1 VPFDP
6 THPDPEQLAALQAG
20 ELAGTDG
27 AQVAA
32 HVAGCAECAKVLAMA
47 ERGRSALTGLPEV
60 EPPAGLRQ
68 RLAAAVER
76 ELEAGDG
83 VRGHRGLAEGNG
95 LEERRLAAAA
105 AGADGLG
112 ESAPVTDADG
122 LGDPARVAEPDMVG
136 ASAPVPEPDG
146 YGETAPLAEPVPLAG
161 RRRRSRPGDRCM
173 DGEPVTLSGG
183 RRPRGPRDRRLAALL
198 SAAAAVILLVAG
210 LVPLLRHTG
219 GQAVTSAAGGGSGSA
234 APNTGAS
241 RATESLPVFS
251 APGGYSGA
259 ALQSALAG
267 DPQARAAYQQAAGV
281 RAELSRPSAP
291 NPQSSGGGA
300 GAKSSTSAGPATD
313 SAAGGTSGPVA
324 PGPGR
329 APAGLQQDVCVANAR
344 NQARK
349 QGLQP
354 AFFVDTVYQ
363 GRPATVLVTVRPGA
377 AGQADLWAFPRG
389 NCSSPPFAHE
399 AVKVTPP

>member
-20 ELAGTDG
+20 ELAGADG

-32 HVAGCAECAKVLAMA
+32 HVAGCADCARVLAMA

-60 EPPAGLRQ
+60 EPPSRLHQ

-83 VRGHRGLAEGNG
+83 IRAHQDLADGNG

-112 ESAPVTDADG
+112 EAAPVTEPDGLRESAPVTGPDG
-122 LGDPARVAEPDMVG
+122 VREG
-136 ASAPVPEPDG
+136 APVAGQDG
-146 YGETAPLAEPVPLAG
+146 HGETAPVAEPVPLAG
-161 RRRRSRPGDRCM
+161 RRRRARTGDRRM
-173 DGEPVTLSGG
+173 AGEPATLAG
-183 RRPRGPRDRRLAALL
+183 RRRSRPRDRRVAALL

-210 LVPLLRHTG
+210 LVPLLRHSGENNPATASG
-219 GQAVTSAAGGGSGSA
+219 GATASPNALAGGGPG
-234 APNTGAS
+234 
-241 RATESLPVFS
+241 SLPLFS
-251 APGGYSGA
+251 APDGYSGA
-259 ALQSALAG
+259 ALGSALAS
-267 DPQARAAYQQAAGV
+267 DPQARAAYQRAASASA
-281 RAELSRPSAP
+281 RAESGSPRAVG
-291 NPQSSGGGA
+291 PQLSGGGA
-300 GAKSSTSAGPATD
+300 EAKSTTSAGSAGSAAD
-313 SAAGGTSGPVA
+313 SAAKGTSNPAA
-324 PGPGR
+324 PG
-329 APAGLQQDVCVANAR
+329 PAGLQQDVCVTNAR
-344 NQARK
+344 NQAGD
-349 QGLQP
+349 QGLRP

-363 GRPATVLVTVRPGA
+363 GRPATVLVTVRPRA

-399 AVKVTPP
+399 TVKVTPP